1 MRRTT
6 LYNVSRDG
14 HVTPIFSRSE
24 APRTRR
30 VWRSWV
36 RKAYEFTLYTL
47 GVSVVVLLP
56 GLCDWLA
63 EVVTR

>member
-1 MRRTT
+1 MKRTT
-6 LYNVSRDG
+6 LYQVSKDG
-14 HVTPIFSRSE
+14 HVSPVFARSE

-36 RKAYEFTLYTL
+36 RKGWEFILCAV
-47 GVSVVVLLP
+47 GVAVVVLLP
-56 GLCDWLA
+56 GLCEWLA

>member
-1 MRRTT
+1 MKRTM
-6 LYNVSRDG
+6 LYQVSEDG
-14 HVTPIFSRSE
+14 HVSPIFSRAE

-36 RKAYEFTLYTL
+36 RKVYEFILYTL